1 MTVDS
6 TRQPAV
12 EAALEKVRIVRLGW
26 LWDDLKRRRG
36 EFAIVIGITLV
47 APFVAL
53 LLPLRVQDRT
63 EDLLQSAQVAAL
75 AGELGIILVIVFASL
90 ALTVLRRYLMAR
102 LCLGIIT
109 DLRQTLYR
117 HIMALAPRDLQRTEG
132 GQVTN
137 AFTYDLNVLH
147 ASLKR
152 LLGALLPSLVLGTV
166 YTGALFWFSWRLAF
180 LLILVIGPMALL
192 TNFFARRIHTQSH
205 AAQARQGQLLGEL
218 AETLAGPKDIKLFR
232 LEPRLVERFGG
243 VNREAFRTALRRDL
257 LSELH
262 PFSVSIIVAF
272 AIAAVVVVSAVFL
285 AEGWIDAGALA
296 GFVVCL
302 GLLYPQVQEFSQSLG
317 QAMQLFAGRERIDRV
332 LDLPPETDA
341 SAEGLAPENGAID
354 FRDVDFAHPGGGPT
368 ISGLTLHIADGERVA
383 IVGPSGA
390 GKSTLLELLPRF
402 NEPSA
407 GGIEIGGVPIR
418 DMPLSA
424 LRSRIG
430 LVLQTPFLFRGTLRE
445 NLTAGRDGLSEA
457 RIREVAAQA
466 RVDEF
471 AERLPQGYDTTIE
484 PGGTNL
490 SVGQRQRVA
499 IARVLL
505 SDPPILL
512 LDEPTSALDVGSE
525 SHVAE
530 AIRSAAR
537 GRTTIIVAHRLT
549 TVRDVDRIVVM
560 DAGHVVEEGTHEAL
574 IAKGGLYASL
584 YAQFEGSERARA

>member
-1 MTVDS
+1 MGDGLSGVRRHRRRQRHRGHMTVDS

-12 EAALEKVRIVRLGW
+12 ETALEKVRIVRLGW

-147 ASLKR
+147 ASLQR
-152 LLGALLPSLVLGTV
+152 LLGALLPSLV
-166 YTGALFWFSWRLAF
+166 
-180 LLILVIGPMALL
+180 LVIGPMALL

-457 RIREVAAQA
+457 RIREVAVQA